1 VEQAILLQK
10 QDGFSKK
17 RMKKLTKFI
26 VGVGLLFALAA
37 CSDSSE
43 NEIKEDLEL
52 LFSYGVNVAE
62 PSGLVINDTG
72 TILYTVSDNT
82 NKIYKISTTGNVL
95 QTFSYVGNDLEGV
108 STYTKNKLL
117 VAEER
122 TKEIVSFDMTTSEVV
137 KHKISYDNSDANSGI
152 EGVAYNSDDG
162 TIFMINE
169 KDPGLLLRLR
179 SNFSILSEYNLDF
192 ASDYSGIFYD
202 KKGKNLWIT
211 SDQNKTI
218 NKCDLTGKLLKSYSI
233 NVTKAEGIAVTNTEI
248 YVISDA
254 TAQLYI
260 FKKPIN

>member
-1 VEQAILLQK
+1 
-10 QDGFSKK
+10 
-17 RMKKLTKFI
+17 MKKLTKSI
-26 VGVGLLFALAA
+26 LIIGLLFVIAA
-37 CSDSSE
+37 CNDSSE
-43 NEIKEDLEL
+43 YETKEDLEL
-52 LFSYGVNVAE
+52 LSSFGVNVAE
-62 PSGLVINDTG
+62 PSGLAINDTG

-95 QTFSYVGNDLEGV
+95 QTFNYVGNDLEGV

-122 TKEIVSFDMTTSEVV
+122 TKEIVSFDMTTNQVA
-137 KHKISYDNSDANSGI
+137 KHKIAYDNSDANSGI

-169 KDPGLLLRLR
+169 KDPGLLLHLR

-192 ASDYSGIFYD
+192 ASDYSGIFCD
-202 KKGKNLWIT
+202 KQDKNLWIT

-218 NKCDLTGKLLKSYSI
+218 NKCNLTGKLLNSYSI
-233 NVTKAEGIAVTNTEI
+233 NVTKVEGIAVTSTEI

-254 TAQLYI
+254 TAKLYI